1 MTSGMSSAPN
11 RHDSRGGPGDQ
22 WPPLPLSEWERTRDT
37 LHMWMQMVGKTRLA
51 FTPLVNHWW
60 NVTLYVTARGLTTS
74 AIPYGGRIFD
84 VEFDFITHTLLIRTS
99 DGASRALPLSP
110 RPVADFYAE
119 YAAALGALGIDLRI
133 STTPSEVPDPIPFE
147 RDREHASYDPEY
159 AHRFWRV
166 LTGVDRVF
174 KEFRARFIGKCSPV
188 HFFWGSFDLAVS
200 RFSGRRAPER
210 KDADSITREG
220 YSHEVISCGF
230 WPGDNNVKT
239 ATFYCYTAPAPP
251 GLEREAIRPNAA
263 SYNAGLGMFL
273 LKYDDVRVAESPTQ
287 ALLEFCQSTYEA
299 GARLAKWDRES
310 LERRSDTGA

>member
-37 LHMWMQMVGKTRLA
+37 LHIWMQMVGKTRLA

-239 ATFYCYTAPAPP
+239 ATFYCYCLLYTSD
-251 GLEREAIRPNAA
+251 AA
-263 SYNAGLGMFL
+263 
-273 LKYDDVRVAESPTQ
+273 DE
-287 ALLEFCQSTYEA
+287 
-299 GARLAKWDRES
+299 
-310 LERRSDTGA
+310 